1 MVDIDIRVI
10 YSRNDFRRLKMRTF
24 IIMASFIVEM
34 TFIVMASLVA
44 STKGFE
50 TKLIIHYQK

>member
-10 YSRNDFRRLKMRTF
+10 YSRNDFRHLKMTF

-50 TKLIIHYQK
+50 TKLIVHYQK

>member
-10 YSRNDFRRLKMRTF
+10 YSQNDFRRLKMTF

-50 TKLIIHYQK
+50 TKLIVHYQK